1 MLYNVDMEVQLA
13 VAKINKYATSD
24 SGDSVEVIERPNG
37 GISVVMADGQSSGKG
52 AKQISYLVVRKV
64 ISLLSEGVR
73 DGAAARAASD
83 YLFTER
89 KGKVSATLNIASID
103 LQTATMVITRNN
115 PLPVLIASIDEIC
128 AFDDECNPIGLYR
141 DTRPL
146 ISEVPLEPGLTVVL
160 YTDGLVHAG
169 SRSGESLDIKTF
181 LQSLIDDD
189 EDEEET
195 NPKEI
200 ADSLLAHAVQLDQGR
215 PVDDITVVVIHVTHQ
230 ESDSI
235 RRMTVELPLNL

>member
-1 MLYNVDMEVQLA
+1 MEIRLA
-13 VAKINKYATSD
+13 VSKTNKYATSD

-52 AKQISYLVVRKV
+52 AKQVSYLVVRKV

-89 KGKVSATLNIASID
+89 KGKVSSTLNIVSID
-103 LQTATMVITRNN
+103 LQTGTMVITRNN
-115 PLPVLIASIDEIC
+115 PLPVLILSVAEIC

-146 ISEVPLEPGLTVVL
+146 ISEVPLEPGLLVVL
-160 YTDGLVHAG
+160 FTDGLVHAG
-169 SRSGESLDIKTF
+169 SRSGESIDIKTF
-181 LQSLIDDD
+181 LQSIIDD
-189 EDEEET
+189 EADEET
-195 NPKEI
+195 LNPQKI
-200 ADSLLAHAVQLDQGR
+200 ADSLLAHAVHLDNGR
-215 PVDDITVVVIHVTHQ
+215 PVDDITIVVIQVTSRI
-230 ESDSI
+230 SDSV
-235 RRMTVELPLNL
+235 RRMTVALPFDL